1 MSDALP
7 DAARP
12 LPADPERT
20 VHWTGTGLSVGRS
33 GLGLLCEQA
42 GRVLVW
48 GRTRA
53 KATALLDRLGLTGR
67 AEPHGLDAG
76 DLPDLLGPGH
86 TLVSMLPATEHAA
99 LLRLAISRGAHFA
112 CTSYATGELRSLAAE
127 AGRAGLVVLTEAGL
141 DPGIDHLL
149 AHELVSAARK
159 AVGDSA
165 GPVDLTSYCGGLPAV
180 PNAFRYRFSWAPY
193 GVLSA
198 LAQPARYIEEGA
210 VRTSDRPW
218 EATRALRLDG
228 EDFEAYPNRDSVPF
242 TAQYAIPD
250 GWRLRTFIR
259 GTLRSSGWRAAWQP
273 VFRTVETG
281 DPDQVRALAQDLA
294 ERYPATGEDR
304 DRVVLAVS
312 LTLGT
317 EHGGPGWR
325 GEGLLDIT
333 GTARESAMALCVS
346 LPLAHGVTRVLDGE
360 LAAGLQCA
368 AEGPQAARW
377 LDFLREHGIA
387 TFLREQAV

>member
-1 MSDALP
+1 MPDALP
-7 DAARP
+7 HAGRP
-12 LPADPERT
+12 LSADPERT
-20 VHWTGTGLSVGRS
+20 VHWIGTGLSVGRS
-33 GLGLLCEQA
+33 GLGLLCERA

-53 KATALLDRLGLTGR
+53 KAAALLDRLGLTGR
-67 AEPHGLDAG
+67 AEPHGLDGG
-76 DLPDLLGPGH
+76 DLPDLLAPGH
-86 TLVSMLPATEHAA
+86 TLVSMLPAAEHAA

-112 CTSYATGELRSLAAE
+112 CTSYATDELRALAAE
-127 AGRAGLVVLTEAGL
+127 AGRSGLVVLAETGL

-198 LAQPARYIEEGA
+198 LAQPARYIEEGV
-210 VRTSDRPW
+210 VRTSGRPW
-218 EATRALRLDG
+218 EATRTLRIGD

-242 TAQYAIPD
+242 TAQYAIAD

-259 GTLRSSGWRAAWQP
+259 GTLRSSGWQEAWQP

-281 DPDQVRALAQDLA
+281 DPDRIRALARDLA
-294 ERYPATGEDR
+294 QRYPATGEDR

-312 LTLGT
+312 LTLAA
-317 EHGGPGWR
+317 ERGGPGWR
-325 GEGLLDIT
+325 GECLLDVT
-333 GTARESAMALCVS
+333 GTAEESAMALCVS
-346 LPLAHGVTRVLDGE
+346 LPLAHGVTRVLDGA
-360 LAAGLQCA
+360 LPAGLRCA
-368 AEGPQAARW
+368 AEGPEAALW
-377 LDFLREHGIA
+377 LDFLRGHGIA
-387 TFLREQAV
+387 APLREQSV